1 MEKVIPWSV
10 GGGNIH
16 LSYTGQDNGEIIITS
31 DTENYT
37 GKERYK
43 VLTVA
48 TENGVRKE
56 KLTVGQPSRKAYV
69 DGNMLVFTLAANVLV
84 SEDTLLIEDMG
95 ISVRDDVIFI

>member
-1 MEKVIPWSV
+1 MEKVIPWGV

-56 KLTVGQPSRKAYV
+56 QLTVGQPSRKAYV

>member
-1 MEKVIPWSV
+1 MEKVIPWGV

-56 KLTVGQPSRKAYV
+56 QLTVGQPSRKAYV
-69 DGNMLVFTLAANVLV
+69 AGNMLVFTLAANVLV

>member
-1 MEKVIPWSV
+1 MEKVIPWGV

-48 TENGVRKE
+48 TGNGVRKE
-56 KLTVGQPSRKAYV
+56 QLMVCQFSRKAYV

-84 SEDTLLIEDMG
+84 SEDTLLIEDTG
-95 ISVRDDVIFI
+95 ISVKGDVIFI

>member
-1 MEKVIPWSV
+1 MEKVILWGV

-56 KLTVGQPSRKAYV
+56 QLTVGQPSRKAYV

-84 SEDTLLIEDMG
+84 SEDALLIEDMG

>member
-1 MEKVIPWSV
+1 MEGISTYP
-10 GGGNIH
+10 IR
-16 LSYTGQDNGEIIITS
+16 DNGEIIITS

-56 KLTVGQPSRKAYV
+56 QLTVGQPSRKAYV
-69 DGNMLVFTLAANVLV
+69 DGNMLVFTLAANVSVSGGNLV
-84 SEDTLLIEDMG
+84 IEDTG